1 MVVSVKMSSKNQ
13 IVVPKAARE
22 ALDLA
27 PGDRLPPAPPGAR
40 GDVLAVSV
48 DGDTVRMEKLPPDR
62 EDRLR
67 GMLRDVVVDA
77 GDLWPELEEA

>member
-27 PGDRLPPAPPGAR
+27 PGDRL
-40 GDVLAVSV
+40 AVSV
-48 DGDTVRMEKLPPDR
+48 DGDTVRMEKLPPAR

-67 GMLRDVVVDA
+67 GMLRDVVDA

>member
-22 ALDLA
+22 ALRLR
-27 PGDRLPPAPPGAR
+27 PGDRL
-40 GDVLAVSV
+40 AVSV
-48 DGDTVRMEKLPPDR
+48 EGDTVNMEKLPPDE

-67 GMLRDVVVDA
+67 GALRGVVDA
-77 GDLWPELEEA
+77 RRLWIELEDG

>member
-27 PGDRLPPAPPGAR
+27 PGDRL
-40 GDVLAVSV
+40 AVSV
-48 DGDTVRMEKLPPDR
+48 DGDTVSMEKLPAAR

-67 GMLRDVVVDA
+67 GMLRDVVDA

>member
-1 MVVSVKMSSKNQ
+1 MSSKNQ

-27 PGDRLPPAPPGAR
+27 PGDRL
-40 GDVLAVSV
+40 AVSV
-48 DGDTVRMEKLPPDR
+48 DGDTVRMEKLPPAR

-67 GMLRDVVVDA
+67 GMLRDVVDA

>member
-22 ALDLA
+22 ALRLR
-27 PGDRLPPAPPGAR
+27 PGDR
-40 GDVLAVSV
+40 LAVSV
-48 DGDTVRMEKLPPDR
+48 DGDTVRMEKLPPDQ

-67 GMLRDVVVDA
+67 GVLRDLADA
-77 GDLWPELEEA
+77 GDLWIELEDA

>member
-22 ALDLA
+22 ALGLK
-27 PGDRLPPAPPGAR
+27 PGDRL
-40 GDVLAVSV
+40 AVSL
-48 DGDTVRMEKLPPDR
+48 DGDTVHMEKLPPDW

-67 GMLRDVVVDA
+67 GSLGDLTTR

>member
-22 ALDLA
+22 ALRLR
-27 PGDRLPPAPPGAR
+27 PGDR
-40 GDVLAVSV
+40 LAVSV
-48 DGDTVRMEKLPPDR
+48 DGDTVRMEKLPPDE

-67 GMLRDVVVDA
+67 GVLRDVADA
-77 GDLWPELEEA
+77 GDLWIELEDA

>member
-22 ALDLA
+22 ALGLR
-27 PGDRLPPAPPGAR
+27 PGDR
-40 GDVLAVSV
+40 LAVSV
-48 DGDTVRMEKLPPDR
+48 DGDTVRMEKLPPDQ

-67 GMLRDVVVDA
+67 GALRDVIDG
-77 GDLWPELEEA
+77 GDLWIELEDA

>member
-22 ALDLA
+22 ALGLK
-27 PGDRLPPAPPGAR
+27 PGDR
-40 GDVLAVSV
+40 LAVSV
-48 DGDTVRMEKLPPDR
+48 DGDTVSMEKLPPDL

-67 GMLRDVVVDA
+67 GTLSDLVDS
-77 GDLWPELEEA
+77 GDLWPELEDV

>member
-27 PGDRLPPAPPGAR
+27 PGDR
-40 GDVLAVSV
+40 LAVSV

>member
-22 ALDLA
+22 ALRLR
-27 PGDRLPPAPPGAR
+27 PGDR
-40 GDVLAVSV
+40 LAVSV
-48 DGDTVRMEKLPPDR
+48 DGDMVRMEKLPPDR

-67 GMLRDVVVDA
+67 GVLRDLADA
-77 GDLWPELEEA
+77 GDLWIELEDA